1 MASDDR
7 PSDDL
12 KPRRRGKA
20 PTITLEAQEIA
31 ATPDPTPPTPP
42 VDTNPDAAPASAPLL
57 APDEAEAGP
66 ASETPPGTDPA
77 SDAAPP
83 ADTGQAA
90 DPDPVDRPAAHETSA
105 EGPVPPVTG
114 GTEPETLPPVAE
126 NPSVGQ
132 EPTVAQEPSVTQD
145 PPPSEPPAAPRSH
158 EEAPPGPGFGRLVA
172 AGLVGALLTGGLAAG
187 AQIAGYWP
195 GAPRQ
200 DTAALEQRLAAL
212 DAQVRQVAARPAA
225 TAPAATPAVDL
236 APVTRR
242 IEALDQA
249 RATLETRIAALEQRP
264 AAAEGGTPAPA
275 APPVDLAPLRTE
287 IDALKTAV
295 EAVAAQQAR
304 PATPPAPA
312 APAVDMGDV
321 DRRIAAAVSPQSN
334 RIAELA
340 GSVQLLQAEVKA
352 TTAAAATVG
361 EKVAALET
369 ARTEAG
375 DAGRRAALVVGLGAL
390 RAAVDRGQ
398 PYAAELKAAQALGL
412 PAPAT
417 EALAPHAER
426 GLPTTGALA
435 QRFSALSPALMRA
448 APGPAAEGTLLERL
462 TASAQ
467 SLVRIRPVGEAAG
480 DDVPTV
486 IARVEAKLRRA
497 DLAGALAD
505 FDRLPE
511 PVRALGAD
519 WAAEARARAAAE
531 TSLRRLSAE
540 AAGALSGG

>member
-31 ATPDPTPPTPP
+31 AVPDTETP
-42 VDTNPDAAPASAPLL
+42 AAPAGETTADAVPASGPLL
-57 APDEAEAGP
+57 APDEAVASPVSDTPAEIPVDVAPLAETSSAPQTAAATGP
-66 ASETPPGTDPA
+66 DPA
-77 SDAAPP
+77 EAPP
-83 ADTGQAA
+83 ADTAPADAA
-90 DPDPVDRPAAHETSA
+90 VPLATAGAEPEPVPPAAEEPRAT
-105 EGPVPPVTG
+105 EPPPPDPVPPV
-114 GTEPETLPPVAE
+114 A
-126 NPSVGQ
+126 
-132 EPTVAQEPSVTQD
+132 
-145 PPPSEPPAAPRSH
+145 PPAREDAP
-158 EEAPPGPGFGRLVA
+158 AGPGFGRLVA

-187 AQIAGYWP
+187 AQVAGYWP
-195 GAPRQ
+195 AAPRQ
-200 DTAALEQRLAAL
+200 ETAALEQRLAAL
-212 DAQVRQVAARPAA
+212 DAQLRQVAARPA
-225 TAPAATPAVDL
+225 TAAPSAATPAVDL

-242 IEALDQA
+242 IETLDQA
-249 RATLETRIAALEQRP
+249 RAALETRIAALEQRP
-264 AAAEGGTPAPA
+264 VPTEGGAPAAAPA
-275 APPVDLAPLRTE
+275 APAVDLTPIRTE
-287 IDALKTAV
+287 IDALKAAV

-312 APAVDMGDV
+312 APAIDMGDV

-340 GSVQLLQAEVKA
+340 GSVQMLQAEVKA
-352 TTAAAATVG
+352 TAAAGATVG
-361 EKVAALET
+361 EKVSALEA

-398 PYAAELKAAQALGL
+398 PYAAELKAAQSLGL
-412 PAPAT
+412 PAPAS

-426 GLPTTGALA
+426 GLATTGALA

-486 IARVEAKLRRA
+486 IARVEAKLRRG

>member
-1 MASDDR
+1 
-7 PSDDL
+7 
-12 KPRRRGKA
+12 
-20 PTITLEAQEIA
+20 
-31 ATPDPTPPTPP
+31 
-42 VDTNPDAAPASAPLL
+42 
-57 APDEAEAGP
+57 
-66 ASETPPGTDPA
+66 
-77 SDAAPP
+77 
-83 ADTGQAA
+83 
-90 DPDPVDRPAAHETSA
+90 
-105 EGPVPPVTG
+105 
-114 GTEPETLPPVAE
+114 
-126 NPSVGQ
+126 
-132 EPTVAQEPSVTQD
+132 
-145 PPPSEPPAAPRSH
+145 
-158 EEAPPGPGFGRLVA
+158 
-172 AGLVGALLTGGLAAG
+172 
-187 AQIAGYWP
+187 
-195 GAPRQ
+195 
-200 DTAALEQRLAAL
+200 
-212 DAQVRQVAARPAA
+212 
-225 TAPAATPAVDL
+225 
-236 APVTRR
+236 
-242 IEALDQA
+242 
-249 RATLETRIAALEQRP
+249 
-264 AAAEGGTPAPA
+264 
-275 APPVDLAPLRTE
+275 VDLAPLRTE

-321 DRRIAAAVSPQSN
+321 DRRIAAAVAPQSN

-340 GSVQLLQAEVKA
+340 GNVQMLQAEVKA
-352 TTAAAATVG
+352 TAAAGATVG

-486 IARVEAKLRRA
+486 IARVEAKLRRG

>member
-31 ATPDPTPPTPP
+31 PTPETENPATPAGESAGGPSPETGPTLSPGET
-42 VDTNPDAAPASAPLL
+42 V
-57 APDEAEAGP
+57 AGP
-66 ASETPPGTDPA
+66 APETPADASPADDAAATADPA
-77 SDAAPP
+77 PQDSPSEGP
-83 ADTGQAA
+83 IPLVTGGI
-90 DPDPVDRPAAHETSA
+90 DPE
-105 EGPVPPVTG
+105 PVPPA
-114 GTEPETLPPVAE
+114 TEEPPGAEPPPVIE
-126 NPSVGQ
+126 
-132 EPTVAQEPSVTQD
+132 
-145 PPPSEPPAAPRSH
+145 PPPAEAPPPAAPPPREDFPSR
-158 EEAPPGPGFGRLVA
+158 EEAPAGGGFGRLVA

-187 AQIAGYWP
+187 AQMAGYWP
-195 GAPRQ
+195 AGPRQ
-200 DTAALEQRLAAL
+200 DTGSLEQRLATL
-212 DAQVRQVAARPAA
+212 DARVRQIADRPAA
-225 TAPAATPAVDL
+225 STAAPAVDL

-242 IEALDQA
+242 IESLDEA
-249 RATLETRIAALEQRP
+249 RAALETRIAALEQRP
-264 AAAEGGTPAPA
+264 AATGGGSAAPA

-295 EAVAAQQAR
+295 EAVAAAQR
-304 PATPPAPA
+304 ERPA
-312 APAVDMGDV
+312 APATPAAPAIDMTDV
-321 DRRIAAAVSPQSN
+321 DRRIAAAVSPQST
-334 RIAELA
+334 RIAEIA
-340 GSVQLLQAEVKA
+340 GSVQMLQAEVKA
-352 TTAAAATVG
+352 TAATAAATG
-361 EKVAALET
+361 EKVAALEA

-375 DAGRRAALVVGLGAL
+375 DAGRRAALVVGIGAL

-398 PYAAELKAAQALGL
+398 PFAAELKAAQALGL
-412 PAPAT
+412 PAQA
-417 EALAPHAER
+417 EALQAHAER
-426 GLPTTGALA
+426 GLRTTGALA
-435 QRFSALSPALMRA
+435 QRFTALSPALMRA
-448 APGPAAEGTLLERL
+448 APGPASEGTLLERL

-486 IARVEAKLRRA
+486 IARIEAKLRRG

-519 WAAEARARAAAE
+519 WHAEARARATAE
-531 TSLRRLSAE
+531 TTLRRLSAE

>member
-31 ATPDPTPPTPP
+31 ATPETETP
-42 VDTNPDAAPASAPLL
+42 AAPAGDTTADAPPASTPLL
-57 APDEAEAGP
+57 APDEAVAAPVSDTPADMPADVTPLAETSSATEASP
-66 ASETPPGTDPA
+66 AAGSDPGD
-77 SDAAPP
+77 APP
-83 ADTGQAA
+83 ADAA
-90 DPDPVDRPAAHETSA
+90 AVDGA
-105 EGPVPPVTG
+105 VPPVTG
-114 GTEPETLPPVAE
+114 GAEPEPVPPVM
-126 NPSVGQ
+126 G
-132 EPTVAQEPSVTQD
+132 
-145 PPPSEPPAAPRSH
+145 EPPAAETPPPDPVPH
-158 EEAPPGPGFGRLVA
+158 AAPSREDAPAGPGFGRLVA

-187 AQIAGYWP
+187 AQVAGYWP
-195 GAPRQ
+195 GGPRQ

-212 DAQVRQVAARPAA
+212 DAQLRQVAARPAA
-225 TAPAATPAVDL
+225 TTPSAAAPAVDL

-242 IEALDQA
+242 IETLDQA
-249 RATLETRIAALEQRP
+249 RAALETRIAALEQRP
-264 AAAEGGTPAPA
+264 VPTGGGAPAAAPA
-275 APPVDLAPLRTE
+275 APPVDLAPIRTE

-295 EAVAAQQAR
+295 EAVAAAQTAR

-312 APAVDMGDV
+312 APAIDMGDV

-334 RIAELA
+334 RIAEIA
-340 GSVQLLQAEVKA
+340 GSVQMLQAEVKA
-352 TTAAAATVG
+352 AAAAGATVG
-361 EKVAALET
+361 EKVAALEA

-412 PAPAT
+412 PAPAS

-426 GLPTTGALA
+426 GLATTGALA

-486 IARVEAKLRRA
+486 IARVEAKLRRG
-497 DLAGALAD
+497 DLAGALSD